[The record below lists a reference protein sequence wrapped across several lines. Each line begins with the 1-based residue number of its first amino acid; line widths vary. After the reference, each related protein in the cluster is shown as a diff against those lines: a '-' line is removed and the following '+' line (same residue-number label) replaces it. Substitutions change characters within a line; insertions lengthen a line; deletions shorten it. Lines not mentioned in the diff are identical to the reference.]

1 MSLYKFIYVI
11 FLAQLIQ
18 GAAFNMHA
26 IFGVILFVAAA
37 LAVPVVNAP
46 APTRVPLTSTANT
59 TYAVPSYLGVQ
70 LFTGSG
76 ASAWTLPLSYANGG
90 VVANGQYMII
100 RNIGSATITASAT
113 SPDTIRGGSFTV
125 VANAAAEVIMNNGI
139 WVILNVGSALP

>member
-1 MSLYKFIYVI
+1 MRVI
-11 FLAQLIQ
+11 VCALVLI
-18 GAAFNMHA
+18 
-26 IFGVILFVAAA
+26 AAA
-37 LAVPVVNAP
+37 LAVPAVNAP

-59 TYAVPSYLGVQ
+59 TYAVPTYLGVQ

-90 VVANGQYMII
+90 DVANGQYMII

-125 VANAAAEVIMNNGI
+125 VANAAAEVIMNSGV
-139 WVILNVGSALP
+139 WVVLSVGSALP